1 MNPLI
6 IGSADFF
13 LCYLECTCIKSHIF
27 FCFNF
32 ITQDGSPVGLGGS
45 R

>member
-13 LCYLECTCIKSHIF
+13 YAILNALVLNPTF
-27 FCFNF
+27 FSVL
-32 ITQDGSPVGLGGS
+32 TL
-45 R
+45 